1 MTVVY
6 ELLESTTARLSL
18 LSNTP
23 QLDAQVLLAHV
34 FQKPRSWVL
43 AHSELALAPG
53 KALLIETLIKRSEH
67 GEPLPYILGHWEF
80 FGLDFELTPDVL
92 IPRPETEVLVERA
105 IDWLQASPDRRRV
118 ADIGSG
124 SGCIAIALATNIP
137 DVHILATDISL
148 RALEVARGNAA
159 KHKVADRV
167 DFLDCDVFPVH
178 PDPLPTE
185 DHFDLICANLP
196 YIPTEKLMAL
206 PIYGR
211 EPTVALDGGQDGLD
225 VFRKLLGLAPE
236 WLAPGGRILLEIEAT
251 LGRAALSLAYD
262 AFSEAELHLHKDL
275 AGQNRLLEIQLP
287 LL

>member
-1 MTVVY
+1 
-6 ELLESTTARLSL
+6 
-18 LSNTP
+18 
-23 QLDAQVLLAHV
+23 
-34 FQKPRSWVL
+34 
-43 AHSELALAPG
+43 
-53 KALLIETLIKRSEH
+53 LIEGLIQRSEQ

-80 FGLDFELTPDVL
+80 FGLDFDLTSDVL

-105 IDWLQASPDRRRV
+105 LAWLQASPLRRTV

-124 SGCIAIALATNIP
+124 SGCIAIALASNIP
-137 DVHILATDISL
+137 DAQILATDISP

-159 KHKVADRV
+159 KHKVTDRI
-167 DFLDCDVFPVH
+167 DFLECDVLPVR

-211 EPTVALDGGQDGLD
+211 EPTVALDGGRDGLD
-225 VFRKLLGLAPE
+225 IFRKLLGLSPK

-262 AFSEAELHLHKDL
+262 TFNEAELHLHKDL